1 MTGDKS
7 RSMFGSLIINADD
20 WGRDQIT
27 TDMILACVRRGTVSS
42 ASAMV
47 FMEDSE
53 RSAGIARQESVDTG
67 LHLNFTSP
75 FTATAVPP
83 ELKEKQARIIRYLRG
98 NRLASV
104 LFHPG
109 LKSCFE
115 YVVRMQFDEYRRL
128 YGIDPKRL
136 DGHHHMH
143 LCANVLL
150 GGLLP
155 SGTIVRRNF
164 SFQPGEKSAL
174 NRGYRRV
181 VDGILKRQHR
191 MTDLFFSL
199 PPLEPL
205 SRVEKIFAMAKSSA
219 VEVETHPVNPVEY
232 QFLMSD
238 EVLRVAGSQH
248 IQRCFEFAVA

>member
-1 MTGDKS
+1 MRG
-7 RSMFGSLIINADD
+7 RLIINADD
-20 WGRDQIT
+20 WGRDGVT
-27 TDMILACVRRGTVSS
+27 TDMILACVLKGTVSS

-47 FMEDSE
+47 FMEASE
-53 RSAGIARQESVDTG
+53 RSAGTAREHSVDTG

-75 FTATAVPP
+75 FTATGVAS

-109 LKSCFE
+109 LKNCFE
-115 YVVRMQFDEYRRL
+115 YVARAQGDEYRRL
-128 YGIDPKRL
+128 YGADPKRL

-155 SGTIVRRNF
+155 PGTIVRRNF
-164 SFQPGEKSAL
+164 SFHPGEKSTL

-181 VDGILKRQHR
+181 VDGILERQHR
-191 MTDLFFSL
+191 MTDFFFSL

-205 SRVEKIFAMAKSSA
+205 VESKTFSRWQKARLSKSRR
-219 VEVETHPVNPVEY
+219 TP
-232 QFLMSD
+232 
-238 EVLRVAGSQH
+238 
-248 IQRCFEFAVA
+248 